1 MPCPSFQQWIS
12 IRFLLRRDRINS
24 PVSAQKGQEKNER
37 GRRLQIL
44 RLQSSYDD
52 YKTNLPDNK
61 MERLAQ
67 SVKYSNDEFHG
78 ERQKETES
86 QRDAWTASILVYVQ
100 DQLKGGGIN
109 SHFAF

>member
-1 MPCPSFQQWIS
+1 
-12 IRFLLRRDRINS
+12 
-24 PVSAQKGQEKNER
+24 
-37 GRRLQIL
+37 
-44 RLQSSYDD
+44 
-52 YKTNLPDNK
+52 

-67 SVKYSNDEFHG
+67 SVKYRNDEFHG

-100 DQLKGGGIN
+100 DQLKRGGIN

>member
-1 MPCPSFQQWIS
+1 
-12 IRFLLRRDRINS
+12 
-24 PVSAQKGQEKNER
+24 
-37 GRRLQIL
+37 
-44 RLQSSYDD
+44 
-52 YKTNLPDNK
+52 

-100 DQLKGGGIN
+100 DQLKRGGIN